1 MLSLYAYKLPF
12 KTPFKT
18 GAGVFTHREGF
29 ILHFSARNS
38 SSVTEI
44 APLPGFSKE
53 TLPEVEKL
61 IISSLQKWND
71 ALKSF
76 KTTEDLS
83 SWLHSQKLPP
93 SVEFG
98 LSALGLDI
106 LSRLN
111 HESIMNMLGFSTYT
125 DLNLN
130 FVVSAGDTESRLKQ
144 LNDGYKTGFR
154 VFKIKSDNDTQS
166 LFECLDAA
174 WEKYPDIRFRI
185 DANRSWEPDKARQI
199 LRKLDNYPIE
209 FCEEPIHFGNITE
222 FTELRKLS
230 PVLLALDES
239 LGTIVRT
246 DEIIRNQLSDVIIIK
261 PTLFGSVFKIIETI
275 DLLGSHNSITVFTTT
290 LESGVGRKITAW
302 LAAMTS
308 NSEIAHGLNTGNLL
322 GSDLLYDDWI
332 CNSAICLK
340 PESGWGF
347 EQESLNTDE
356 MSFIQSYG

>member
-53 TLPEVEKL
+53 TFQEVEKL
-61 IISSLQKWND
+61 IISSLPQWND

-76 KTTEDLS
+76 TTTEQLS
-83 SWLHSQKLPP
+83 SWLHSQNLPP

-111 HESIMNMLGFSTYT
+111 HESVMNLLGFSTYT

-130 FVVSAGDTESRLKQ
+130 FVISAGDTKSRLKQ
-144 LNDGYKTGFR
+144 LRDGYKTGFR
-154 VFKIKSDNDTQS
+154 TFKIKSDADTKP
-166 LFECLDAA
+166 LFEILDSAH
-174 WEKYPDIRFRI
+174 KKFPDIRFRV
-185 DANRSWEPDKARQI
+185 DANRSWDPEQALQI
-199 LRKLDNYPIE
+199 LKKLKNYPVE
-209 FCEEPIHFGNITE
+209 YCEEPVLFGNILE
-222 FTELRKLS
+222 FSKLCEQS
-230 PVLLALDES
+230 PVPLALDES
-239 LGTIVRT
+239 LGTVVSS
-246 DEIIRNQLSDVIIIK
+246 DEVIRNQLSDVIIIK
-261 PTLFGSVFKIIETI
+261 PALFGSVFKIIETI
-275 DLLGSHNSITVFTTT
+275 DLSDSHNSTTVFTTT

-308 NSEIAHGLNTGNLL
+308 NSEIAHGLNTGSLL
-322 GSDLLYDDWI
+322 GSDLLHDDWI
-332 CNSAICLK
+332 CNASICLK
-340 PESGWGF
+340 PQSGWGF
-347 EQESLNTDE
+347 EPEFLNTDVL
-356 MSFIQSYG
+356 SFIQSYG

>member
-12 KTPFKT
+12 KAPFKT
-18 GAGVFTHREGF
+18 GAGVFMHREGF

-61 IISSLQKWND
+61 IISSMPQWND

-76 KTTEDLS
+76 TTTEQLS
-83 SWLHSQKLPP
+83 SWLHSQNLPP

-98 LSALGLDI
+98 LSALGLDV

-111 HESIMNMLGFSTYT
+111 HESVMNLLGFTTYT

-130 FVVSAGDTESRLKQ
+130 FVIGAGDLKSRLKE
-144 LNDGYKTGFR
+144 LKDGYKAGFR
-154 VFKIKSDNDTQS
+154 TFKIKSDTNTHA
-166 LFECLDAA
+166 LFDLLDAA
-174 WEKYPDIRFRI
+174 CKKFPDIRFRI
-185 DANRSWEPDKARQI
+185 DANRSWETDKARQI
-199 LRKLDNYPIE
+199 LIKLNNYPIE
-209 FCEEPIHFGNITE
+209 YCEEPIFFRNIRE
-222 FTELRKLS
+222 FTELRVEV

-239 LGTIVRT
+239 LGTVVHS
-246 DEIIRNQLSDVIIIK
+246 DEVIRNQLCDVIIIK
-261 PTLFGSVFKIIETI
+261 PTLIGSVFKIIETI
-275 DLLGSHNSITVFTTT
+275 ALSDSHDSTTVFTTT

-322 GSDLLYDDWI
+322 GSDLLSDDWI
-332 CNSAICLK
+332 CNSNICLK
-340 PESGWGF
+340 PQSGWGF
-347 EQESLNTDE
+347 EHESLNTDE
-356 MSFIQSYG
+356 LSFIHTHG